1 MKQTLFIDGKMVR
14 VEKGAVVIEA
24 ARKLGISIPTLCHHQ
39 ALKPYGACRLCV
51 VEVKKGD
58 RTRLVTSCNY
68 PSEDG
73 LEVRT
78 DTPAVRR
85 SRRLTMELLIAR
97 CPDVP
102 ALREMGRRMGIS
114 AARFRLQGNEL
125 CILCG
130 LCVRV
135 CDELVGAQ
143 AIGLGERGIEKKV
156 TTPFD
161 EPTSACVGC
170 GSCTYICPT
179 GCIEMVREGTE
190 MALSMTGHALET
202 CTNNYH
208 CATCDINTTF
218 VNKMKEAIAHFRS
231 ER

>member
-1 MKQTLFIDGKMVR
+1 MKQTLLIDGKMVR
-14 VEKGAVVIEA
+14 VEKGAAVIDA
-24 ARKLGISIPTLCHHQ
+24 ARKLGISIPTLCHHE

-51 VEVKKGD
+51 VEVTKGG

-68 PSEDG
+68 PSEEG

-85 SRRLTMELLIAR
+85 SRRLTLEILIAR

-102 ALREMGRRMGIS
+102 ALQEMGRRMGIS
-114 AARFRLQGNEL
+114 AARFRLQGSGQ

-130 LCVRV
+130 LCVRA

-143 AIGLGERGIEKKV
+143 AIALGERGIEKKV
-156 TTPFD
+156 ATPFNS
-161 EPTSACVGC
+161 PTTACIGC

-179 GCIEMVREGTE
+179 GCIEMMPEGTE
-190 MALSMTGHALET
+190 MVLRTTGHTLEK
-202 CTNNYH
+202 CMNNYQ
-208 CATCDINTTF
+208 CASCDVNNTF
-218 VNKMKEAIAHFRS
+218 VHEMKKAIADFRR

>member
-1 MKQTLFIDGKMVR
+1 MKQTLFIDGQMVR
-14 VEKGAVVIEA
+14 VEKGSAVIEA
-24 ARKLGISIPTLCHHQ
+24 ARKVGISIPTLCHHE

-51 VEVKKGD
+51 VEVKRGD

-68 PSEDG
+68 PSEEG

-85 SRRLTMELLIAR
+85 SRRLTLELLIAR
-97 CPDVP
+97 CPNVP

-114 AARFRLQGNEL
+114 AARFRLQANEQ

-156 TTPFD
+156 TTPFND
-161 EPTSACVGC
+161 PTGACVGC

-179 GCIEMVREGTE
+179 GCIEMIQKDSE
-190 MALSMTGHALET
+190 MALSMTGHTLEN
-202 CTNNYH
+202 CTNNFQ
-208 CATCDINTTF
+208 CATCDINDTF
-218 VNKMKEAIAHFRS
+218 VTEMKKAIADFRR

>member
-1 MKQTLFIDGKMVR
+1 MKQTLLIDGKTIR
-14 VEKGAVVIEA
+14 VERGSAVIEA
-24 ARKLGISIPTLCHHQ
+24 ARELGISIPSLCHHD

-51 VEVKKGD
+51 VEVKKGG
-58 RTRLVTSCNY
+58 RERLVTSCNY
-68 PSEDG
+68 PCEEG

-85 SRRLTMELLIAR
+85 SRRLTLELLIAR

-102 ALREMGRRMGIS
+102 ALREMGRRMGIT
-114 AARFRLQGNEL
+114 AARFRLRGTEQ

-135 CDELVGAQ
+135 CEELVGSQ

-156 TTPFD
+156 TTPFND
-161 EPTSACVGC
+161 ATSVCVGC

-179 GCIEMVREGTE
+179 GCIEMIGDGTE
-190 MALSMTGHALET
+190 MVLNMTGHTLEK
-202 CTNNYH
+202 CTNNYQ
-208 CATCDINTTF
+208 CASCDINDRF
-218 VNKMKEAIAHFRS
+218 FKEMKEAIAAFRS
-231 ER
+231 KS